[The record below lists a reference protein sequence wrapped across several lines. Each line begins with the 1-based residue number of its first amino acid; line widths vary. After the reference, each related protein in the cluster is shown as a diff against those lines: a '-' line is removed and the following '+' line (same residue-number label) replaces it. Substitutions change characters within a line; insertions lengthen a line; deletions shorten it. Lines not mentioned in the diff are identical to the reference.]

1 MSRLLEINRDFPYQ
15 VALSFDEAPMD
26 VFRTGSK
33 SATSSGTCTLIS
45 RRTRSGTAFARRGTR
60 LHSSGG
66 SRMRRKGELSPAA
79 IDRGWLD
86 RVVLPS
92 RGRNAGSD
100 VWALN
105 CAGKSL
111 ENWVRRALRHQ

>member
-1 MSRLLEINRDFPYQ
+1 
-15 VALSFDEAPMD
+15 
-26 VFRTGSK
+26 
-33 SATSSGTCTLIS
+33 
-45 RRTRSGTAFARRGTR
+45 
-60 LHSSGG
+60 
-66 SRMRRKGELSPAA
+66 MRRKGELSPAA